1 MRANVWKELENYFL
15 ILLGTALMAI
25 AIQWIFDRVGL
36 ITGGFTGLTI
46 IIRNLTEA
54 LLPGG
59 IPLWLTNIVLNIP
72 IFLYSY
78 IRFGKKYIGKTGF
91 ATILLSVWLYLIPV
105 IDMSGDDYMLAALF
119 GGAFTGIGMALVLKA
134 GATTGGTD
142 MVAAIIQSHM
152 RHYTVVQVMQVLDAA
167 IVILGL
173 YVFGLRPTLY
183 AVVSIFVSTKI
194 SDAFLEG
201 FKTSKAA
208 FIITNRYEEVAERLM
223 DELDRGVT
231 GLHAQGMYTAFLS
244 LGQVLLDEG
253 VLTNTDFEQIIQDYR
268 SKNGMED
275 EESLI
280 ERRKNIQQLFENF
293 FSSTDAAL
301 SEKGHM
307 FIELLF
313 NDFIRFIGSDYTP
326 LSVEEVTEA
335 SIACCVRRISW

>member
-1 MRANVWKELENYFL
+1 
-15 ILLGTALMAI
+15 MADEYCAEYSDI
-25 AIQWIFDRVGL
+25 SV
-36 ITGGFTGLTI
+36 
-46 IIRNLTEA
+46 
-54 LLPGG
+54 
-59 IPLWLTNIVLNIP
+59 
-72 IFLYSY
+72 FLYSVW
-78 IRFGKKYIGKTGF
+78 KNYIGKTGF

-231 GLHAQGMYTAFLS
+231 GLHAQGMYTEEKKCVLYCVVSRKEIVRVKEIVNDVDSSAFVIVS
-244 LGQVLLDEG
+244 DVREVLGEDFWNIRMIFKTILLKFYSEIL
-253 VLTNTDFEQIIQDYR
+253 LTGKSGR
-268 SKNGMED
+268 
-275 EESLI
+275 EEMHKIYISS
-280 ERRKNIQQLFENF
+280 F
-293 FSSTDAAL
+293 FF
-301 SEKGHM
+301 GRM
-307 FIELLF
+307 
-313 NDFIRFIGSDYTP
+313 Y
-326 LSVEEVTEA
+326 
-335 SIACCVRRISW
+335 

>member
-1 MRANVWKELENYFL
+1 MRANVRKELENYFL

-78 IRFGKKYIGKTGF
+78 IRFGKNYIGKTGF

-231 GLHAQGMYTAFLS
+231 GLHAQGMYTEEKKCVLYCVVSRKEIVRVKEIVNDVDSSAFVIVS
-244 LGQVLLDEG
+244 DVREVLGEG
-253 VLTNTDFEQIIQDYR
+253 FLEYSDDF
-268 SKNGMED
+268 
-275 EESLI
+275 
-280 ERRKNIQQLFENF
+280 
-293 FSSTDAAL
+293 
-301 SEKGHM
+301 
-307 FIELLF
+307 
-313 NDFIRFIGSDYTP
+313 
-326 LSVEEVTEA
+326 
-335 SIACCVRRISW
+335 

>member
-1 MRANVWKELENYFL
+1 MRANVRKELENYFL

-142 MVAAIIQSHM
+142 MVAAIIQSNM

-208 FIITNRYEEVAERLM
+208 FIITNRYAEVAERLM

-231 GLHAQGMYTAFLS
+231 GLHAQGMYTEEKKCVLYCVVSRKEIVRVKEIVNDVDASAFVIVS
-244 LGQVLLDEG
+244 DVREVLGEG
-253 VLTNTDFEQIIQDYR
+253 FLEYSDDF
-268 SKNGMED
+268 
-275 EESLI
+275 
-280 ERRKNIQQLFENF
+280 
-293 FSSTDAAL
+293 
-301 SEKGHM
+301 
-307 FIELLF
+307 
-313 NDFIRFIGSDYTP
+313 
-326 LSVEEVTEA
+326 
-335 SIACCVRRISW
+335 